1 MLASTAGSVLVP
13 DVWSAAEHSGSFG
26 RFVVP
31 GERRGRGR
39 VAAPWSGWSDRTG
52 GVEGWSGA
60 PLVSRLPAI
69 ALVAAVGLGAVV
81 RPAAPFVFV
90 GLLVLYLFLRSR
102 GERPAML
109 AAVLPAA
116 AILVWRA
123 IPQPAADATGADCA
137 NLFAPPAVWRFLE
150 GAVGLG
156 AVVLLAVDRGV
167 HHGEL
172 GLRRG
177 PVPVQA
183 LAVAGLLVI
192 TPLAMS
198 FSSLVG
204 GALGGVFFGSY
215 RIDTSQP
222 AAFLPALV
230 FAVSNSLAE
239 ELAYRGAM
247 RTWLA
252 PGLGVV
258 GANLA
263 QAIVFGLSHTGED
276 FVGVEAAV
284 PTMAAMVLLGFVGG
298 VIARRTRSL
307 TLPLAVHAAADIPL
321 YFYWACR
328 LA

>member
-1 MLASTAGSVLVP
+1 VN
-13 DVWSAAEHSGSFG
+13 
-26 RFVVP
+26 RI
-31 GERRGRGR
+31 
-39 VAAPWSGWSDRTG
+39 
-52 GVEGWSGA
+52 EGWSGA
-60 PLVSRLPAI
+60 PLASRLPAI
-69 ALVAAVGLGAVV
+69 ALVAAVGFGAVV

-90 GLLVLYLFLRSR
+90 GLLVLYLFLRLR
-102 GERPAML
+102 GEHPAAL

-116 AILVWRA
+116 AILVWRS
-123 IPQPAADATGADCA
+123 IPQPVAAAAGADCA
-137 NLFAPPAVWRFLE
+137 NLLAPPAVWRFLE
-150 GAVGLG
+150 GAVGLV
-156 AVVLLAVDRGV
+156 AVVALVLDRRASL
-167 HHGEL
+167 GEL

-177 PVPVQA
+177 SGPVQA
-183 LAVAGLLVI
+183 LAIASVLVI
-192 TPLAMS
+192 TPLALS
-198 FSSLVG
+198 FSTLVG
-204 GALGGVFFGSY
+204 GALGGVFFGGY
-215 RIDTSQP
+215 TLDTSQP

-263 QAIVFGLSHTGED
+263 QAIVFGLSHAGDD
-276 FVGVEAAV
+276 FVGVGAAV
-284 PTMAAMVLLGFVGG
+284 PTIAAMILLGFVGG

>member
-1 MLASTAGSVLVP
+1 VASG
-13 DVWSAAEHSGSFG
+13 G
-26 RFVVP
+26 
-31 GERRGRGR
+31 
-39 VAAPWSGWSDRTG
+39 SDRTAR
-52 GVEGWSGA
+52 VEGWSGA
-60 PLVSRLPAI
+60 PLASRLPAI
-69 ALVAAVGLGAVV
+69 ALVAAVGFGAVV

-90 GLLVLYLFLRSR
+90 AILVLYLFQRSR
-102 GERPAML
+102 GERPAAL

-123 IPQPAADATGADCA
+123 IPPPVADPTGADCA
-137 NLFAPPAVWRFLE
+137 SLFAPPAVWRFLE
-150 GAVGLG
+150 GAVGLI
-156 AVVLLAVDRGV
+156 AVVALVVDRRASL
-167 HHGEL
+167 GEL

-177 PVPVQA
+177 SAPVQVF
-183 LAVAGLLVI
+183 AVASLLVI

-204 GALGGVFFGSY
+204 GTFGGVFFGSY
-215 RIDTSQP
+215 SVDTSQP
-222 AAFLPALV
+222 AAFLPAIV

-252 PGLGVV
+252 PGLGIV

-263 QAIVFGLSHTGED
+263 QAIVFGLSHTGDD
-276 FVGVEAAV
+276 FVGVEAAI
-284 PTMAAMVLLGFVGG
+284 PTMAAMILVGFVGG

-328 LA
+328 AL

>member
-1 MLASTAGSVLVP
+1 
-13 DVWSAAEHSGSFG
+13 
-26 RFVVP
+26 
-31 GERRGRGR
+31 
-39 VAAPWSGWSDRTG
+39 
-52 GVEGWSGA
+52 
-60 PLVSRLPAI
+60 
-69 ALVAAVGLGAVV
+69 
-81 RPAAPFVFV
+81 
-90 GLLVLYLFLRSR
+90 
-102 GERPAML
+102 
-109 AAVLPAA
+109 
-116 AILVWRA
+116 
-123 IPQPAADATGADCA
+123 
-137 NLFAPPAVWRFLE
+137 VWRFLE
-150 GAVGLG
+150 GAVGLI
-156 AVVLLAVDRGV
+156 AVVALVIDRRASL
-167 HHGEL
+167 GEL

-177 PVPVQA
+177 AAPVQV
-183 LAVAGLLVI
+183 LAVASLLVI

-204 GALGGVFFGSY
+204 GEFGGVFFGSY
-215 RIDTSQP
+215 SVDTSQP

-263 QAIVFGLSHTGED
+263 QAVVFGLSHTGQD
-276 FVGVEAAV
+276 FVGMEAAI
-284 PTMAAMVLLGFVGG
+284 PTAAAMVLLGFVGG

-328 LA
+328 AL

>member
-1 MLASTAGSVLVP
+1 MASG
-13 DVWSAAEHSGSFG
+13 G
-26 RFVVP
+26 
-31 GERRGRGR
+31 
-39 VAAPWSGWSDRTG
+39 SDRTAR
-52 GVEGWSGA
+52 VEGWSGA
-60 PLVSRLPAI
+60 PLASRLPAI
-69 ALVAAVGLGAVV
+69 ALVAAVGFGAVV

-90 GLLVLYLFLRSR
+90 AILVLYLFQRSR
-102 GERPAML
+102 GERPAAL

-123 IPQPAADATGADCA
+123 IPQPVADPTGADCA
-137 NLFAPPAVWRFLE
+137 SLFAPPAVWRFLE
-150 GAVGLG
+150 GAVGLI
-156 AVVLLAVDRGV
+156 AVVALVVDRRASM
-167 HHGEL
+167 GEL

-177 PVPVQA
+177 SAPVQVF
-183 LAVAGLLVI
+183 AVASLLVI

-204 GALGGVFFGSY
+204 GTFGGVFFGSY
-215 RIDTSQP
+215 SVDTSQP
-222 AAFLPALV
+222 GAFLPAIV

-252 PGLGVV
+252 PGLGIV

-263 QAIVFGLSHTGED
+263 QAIVFGLSHTGDD
-276 FVGVEAAV
+276 FVGVQAAI
-284 PTMAAMVLLGFVGG
+284 PTMAAMILVGFVGG

-307 TLPLAVHAAADIPL
+307 TLPLAIHGAADIPL